1 MIRLRNRWQGCL
13 LFFLATSGIFAPG
26 AWANDT
32 EGWFA
37 GVRFGH
43 ELAEAQYTK
52 SVHYNAGVLPR
63 PWTVEV

>member
-1 MIRLRNRWQGCL
+1 MWLRRNNTRW
-13 LFFLATSGIFAPG
+13 LFILIASSWLVAPG

-43 ELAEAQYTK
+43 ELAEATYTK
-52 SVHYNAGVLPR
+52 SVHYNAGVLPASSG
-63 PWTVEV
+63 